1 MGSTTSSLSLSISI
15 IQLPFSRFDEVSS
28 FKNDVALENFFTHIY
43 CCFKINSRVF
53 SLLKLLAFPLLF
65 TKKEI
70 YGRCQPQGPLLKD

>member
-28 FKNDVALENFFTHIY
+28 VKNDVALENFFTQSIY

-65 TKKEI
+65 T
-70 YGRCQPQGPLLKD
+70 